1 VPEETTL
8 TLNDKRHHVTPYQK
22 IPVKVNPHR
31 DTSLIKHNKRYQL
44 PSLGTPLE
52 TPKRYAQPRENVESC
67 PKTR

>member
-22 IPVKVNPHR
+22 IPVKVNAHR

-52 TPKRYAQPRENVESC
+52 TPKRYA
-67 PKTR
+67 